1 LYARS
6 VRSPI
11 VDPVEHGVHA
21 PVHRSEAAASERLS
35 EKEFEMAKSNKKGGT
50 SGSSQTG
57 KSKRK
62 GK

>member
-1 LYARS
+1 M
-6 VRSPI
+6 
-11 VDPVEHGVHA
+11 DTTTE
-21 PVHRSEAAASERLS
+21 EM
-35 EKEFEMAKSNKKGGT
+35 MAKSNKKGGT